1 MGPALAV
8 YHRAGAK
15 RAVGFWFMHQDGL
28 EVFRPLR
35 IAQLA
40 KGLFSLVLSGHI
52 MIDIDNA
59 EALHVVHVA
68 GLSFG
73 DLDSCQR
80 VGAEEKRSHHGDDF
94 QFLILRS

>member
-8 YHRAGAK
+8 YHRAGRK

-40 KGLFSLVLSGHI
+40 KKGLFSLVLSGHI

-59 EALHVVHVA
+59 EALRRPCCGPVV
-68 GLSFG
+68 
-73 DLDSCQR
+73 R
-80 VGAEEKRSHHGDDF
+80 
-94 QFLILRS
+94 